1 MTRAVLAF
9 VCLLAGCTAPTS
21 CEEATEH
28 LVWIGAETYRL
39 GSSSEEREIGYRL
52 SPSVIRDQ
60 RWYDAWELPVRDVV
74 VDGVWID
81 RTPVTQ
87 RDYAEFVARGEARA
101 PDISREDYRTQGFL
115 VHPYETVERYRWAGE
130 RPPRELAD
138 HPVTLV
144 SWRDASDYCSWRG
157 GRLPTEDEWEA
168 ACRGTTSRI
177 FPWGDQ
183 WISEAAHVESGG
195 TASVHSHTAGATPEG
210 VLDLAG
216 NVFEWTSS
224 TFSAGRITLRGCSW
238 DDAPGTCRCSFR
250 HGRPPGSRHVLIG
263 FRCATRRLPRP

>member
-60 RWYDAWELPVRDVV
+60 RWYDAWELPVRDVAIA
-74 VDGVWID
+74 GVWID

-87 RDYAEFVARGEARA
+87 RDYAEFVARGKARA
-101 PDISREDYRTQGFL
+101 PDISREDYRAQGFL

-224 TFSAGRITLRGCSW
+224 TFSAGQITLRGCSW

-250 HGRPPGSRHVLIG
+250 HGRPPDSRHVLIG
-263 FRCATRRLPRP
+263 FRCATSRQPRP